1 MVSQCTVVRA
11 PVAVTGHHLPEGGP
25 QLDRQQR
32 SLVRPVFEH
41 ASLAQQA
48 RHDRLVERPDAG

>member
-1 MVSQCTVVRA
+1 MLAQRTVVRA
-11 PVAVTGHHLPEGGP
+11 PVAVAGHHLPERGP

-48 RHDRLVERPDAG
+48 RHDRLVERSDAG